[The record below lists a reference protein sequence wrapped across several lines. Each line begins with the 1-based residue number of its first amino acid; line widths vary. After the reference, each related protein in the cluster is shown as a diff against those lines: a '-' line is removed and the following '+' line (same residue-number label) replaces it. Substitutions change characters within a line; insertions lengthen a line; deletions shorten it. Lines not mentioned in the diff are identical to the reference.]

1 MRSNLPKGKI
11 ILNENKRIKNL
22 YYLEDYKNELI
33 KEINLL
39 PILRLSKKQIQSKEE
54 IEKSLDE
61 IDKKINKLNGYKE
74 IFVEI

>member
-1 MRSNLPKGKI
+1 MRNNLHKDKI
-11 ILNENKRIKNL
+11 ILNGNERIKNL
-22 YYLEDYKNELI
+22 NYLEDYKNELI

-39 PILRLSKKQIQSKEE
+39 PILRLSKKQIQRKED

-61 IDKKINKLNGYKE
+61 IDKKINKLNRYKE

>member
-22 YYLEDYKNELI
+22 NYLEDYKNELI

-39 PILRLSKKQIQSKEE
+39 PILRLSKKQIQRKEE
-54 IEKSLDE
+54 IEKSLDD
-61 IDKKINKLNGYKE
+61 IDEKINKLNGYKE

>member
-22 YYLEDYKNELI
+22 NYLEDYKNELI

-39 PILRLSKKQIQSKEE
+39 PILRLSKK
-54 IEKSLDE
+54 
-61 IDKKINKLNGYKE
+61 
-74 IFVEI
+74 